1 LKIQL
6 LKEIT
11 MNSTKRST
19 IAAGVVALLLILG
32 VFVSPSPAPVPPE
45 PCIEVWKEVE
55 PDVSKIGDEVVYIIC
70 VENCGETPL
79 MEAVVVDPHLGGILP
94 FPWLPDGLWPG
105 DVVCMEFP
113 YTIEP
118 DDLDPLINHVIA
130 IGTDENGWD
139 VTDTDSAVVDLVKV
153 GIEITKAVDNPNP
166 CFGDIVT
173 YAICIRNTGDWPL
186 ENVVV
191 FDPHLGGIL
200 PGFPP
205 VLEPGDTVCID
216 FPYAVQDD
224 DPCPLVN
231 TARVDSDPEGPME
244 NPVNDEVSAEICPE
258 PCRGDEGCTP
268 GFWKNH
274 ADCWECVCPDDLVG
288 DTFSVD
294 VELPP
299 ELEELGD
306 DTLMQALK
314 YGGGRGLA
322 GAARNLLRQAVA
334 ALLNACDPDVA
345 YPLSVDEVKELV
357 RIYVETLDRG
367 QMLELKDLF
376 DRLNNLGCPID
387 AHCRPHA
394 GD

>member
-1 LKIQL
+1 
-6 LKEIT
+6 
-11 MNSTKRST
+11 MNSTRKST
-19 IAAGVVALLLILG
+19 IAAGVLALLLILA
-32 VFVSPSPAPVPPE
+32 VFVSSSAAIIPPQE
-45 PCIEVWKEVE
+45 PCIEVSKWVE
-55 PDVSKIGDEVVYIIC
+55 PDVSKIGDDVVYIIC
-70 VENCGETPL
+70 VENCGDMDLLGVEVIDL
-79 MEAVVVDPHLGGILP
+79 QLGGILP
-94 FPWLPDGLWPG
+94 GFLPVLMPG
-105 DVVCMEFP
+105 QTDCVDFP
-113 YTIEP
+113 YTIQP
-118 DDLDPLINHVIA
+118 GDPDPLINNVVA
-130 IGTDENGWD
+130 IGTDESGLD

-153 GIEITKAVDNPNP
+153 GIEITKSVDNPKP

-173 YAICIRNTGDWPL
+173 YAICIRNTGEWPL

-205 VLEPGDTVCID
+205 VLAPGETVCMD
-216 FPYAVQDD
+216 FPYAVQDG
-224 DPCPLVN
+224 DPCPLENCV
-231 TARVDSDPEGPME
+231 TVGSDPLGPMT
-244 NPVNDEVSAEICPE
+244 NPVKDEACVKICPE

-274 ADCWECVCPDDLVG
+274 SDCWECVSPHALVKH
-288 DTFSVD
+288 TFPVD
-294 VELPP
+294 AELPP

-314 YGGGRGLA
+314 YGGGKGLA
-322 GAARNLLRQAVA
+322 GAGRNLLRQAVA

-345 YPLSVDEVKELV
+345 YPLSVDDVKELV
-357 RIYVETLDRG
+357 RVYVETLDRG

-394 GD
+394 ED